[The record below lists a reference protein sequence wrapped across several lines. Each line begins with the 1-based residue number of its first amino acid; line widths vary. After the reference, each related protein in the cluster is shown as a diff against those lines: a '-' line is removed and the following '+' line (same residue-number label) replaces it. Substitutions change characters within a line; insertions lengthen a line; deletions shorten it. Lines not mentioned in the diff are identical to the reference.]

1 LLLLPVPP
9 LTRCPCLS
17 LSFTSR
23 TEEAHEEREKNEINS
38 STKMK
43 ASYAQLL
50 LGAVTGAVVV
60 NATGHYLQ
68 QAMNG
73 ERVSGY
79 AYHDDPAWKPSFSN
93 ESPPLN
99 GFRIP
104 REKWSLSCSSIQH
117 GYDCN
122 NVLDG
127 KNNTDWRSDTGK
139 EEHSI
144 TVDLKIPHSMN
155 AIVILPPINTGFDGL
170 ITHHEVH
177 ISDDGKK
184 WKGPIAYG
192 MWPNSTRQRMSVF
205 DPVPARYL
213 KLTTRG
219 ADETRKSWVGIS
231 ELNIYATTYT
241 FPKDPA
247 RGAWGPT
254 VDFPVIPVAGAQE
267 SSGRVVVWSSWAS
280 DQFHSTPGGQTAM
293 SQWNPL
299 TNEISQRVVTNTH
312 HDMFCPGIA
321 IDGTGMLIVTGGNDA
336 MVTSLYDAEKDQWF
350 KGPEM
355 HLRRGYQSTT
365 TLSDGR
371 VFVVG
376 GSWAGG
382 SNFPKDGEVYDP
394 VARTWTMLPGAKV
407 KPMLTDDMEGTWR
420 ADNHGWLFGWKNLTI
435 FQAGPSVAMNWYYA
449 SGTGDVKKGG
459 KRLDDGDSMSGSAV
473 MFDAV
478 KGKILTVGGSPDY
491 ENSWAT
497 ANAHIITIGEP
508 GEIAKVEPAGQN
520 GTMHSERVFHTS
532 TVLPDGKVFIVGGQ
546 AFGIAFN
553 EENVQYV
560 PELYDPDT
568 NTFTEVQQNN
578 FARVYHHLSILL
590 PDARVLTAGGGLCGN
605 CSANH
610 YDGQIFTPPYLL
622 NDLGELRPRPRFATN
637 PPKRASVGSTITFRT
652 TDRISS
658 ASLIRLCSTSHTVN
672 TDQRRVPLSLYRLWL
687 TNTYSV
693 RLPTDP
699 GILIP
704 GPWMLFVMD
713 KDGVPSIAQ
722 FIMITVDSKKSTSTL
737 SEEGDG
743 EESKSF
749 PSLFESCYPIDIDF
763 SSVQDGFGEAVR
775 SILRKGT
782 DLGIMVNCT

>member
-1 LLLLPVPP
+1 MKPP
-9 LTRCPCLS
+9 
-17 LSFTSR
+17 
-23 TEEAHEEREKNEINS
+23 
-38 STKMK
+38 
-43 ASYAQLL
+43 YAQLL
-50 LGAVTGAVVV
+50 LGAATGAVVA
-60 NATGHYLQ
+60 NTTGHYLQ

-79 AYHDDPAWKPSFSN
+79 AYHDVPEWEPSFSN

-99 GFRIP
+99 GHRVP
-104 REKWSLSCSSIQH
+104 RENWSLSCSSSQR
-117 GYDCN
+117 GYECN
-122 NVLDG
+122 KVIDG
-127 KNNTDWRSDTGK
+127 KNTTDWRSDTGQ
-139 EEHSI
+139 EHSI

-155 AIVILPPINTGFDGL
+155 AIVILPPINTGLDGL
-170 ITHHEVH
+170 ITRHEVH
-177 ISDDGKK
+177 VSDDGKK
-184 WKGPIAYG
+184 WRGPIAYG
-192 MWPNSTRQRMSVF
+192 MWPESTRQRMSIF

-219 ADETRKSWVGIS
+219 TDEPRKSWVGIS

-241 FPKDPA
+241 IPQDPA

-254 VDFPVIPVAGAQE
+254 VDFPVIPAAGVQE
-267 SSGRVVVWSSWAS
+267 PSGRVVVWSSWAS

-299 TNEISQRVVTNTH
+299 TKEISKRVVTNTH

-336 MVTSLYDAEKDQWF
+336 TVTSLYDAEKDQWF
-350 KGPEM
+350 EGPPM

-371 VFVVG
+371 VFVIG

-382 SNFPKDGEVYDP
+382 SNVAKDGEVYDP
-394 VARTWTMLPGAKV
+394 AARTWSNLPGAKV
-407 KPMLTDDMEGTWR
+407 KPMLTDDMEGAWR

-449 SGTGDVKKGG
+449 AGSGDVKKGG
-459 KRLDDGDSMSGSAV
+459 KRMDDDDSMSGNAV

-491 ENSWAT
+491 ESSWAT
-497 ANAHIITIGEP
+497 ANAHIITLGEP
-508 GEIAKVEPAGQN
+508 GEIAKVELAGKN

-546 AFGIAFN
+546 TFGIAFN
-553 EENVQYV
+553 EEHVQFV

-568 NTFTEVQQNN
+568 NTFTQLQQSN
-578 FARVYHHLSILL
+578 FARVYHHISILL

-622 NDLGELRPRPRFATN
+622 TARGEPRPRPRFAKN
-637 PPKRASVGSTITFRT
+637 PPRSAPVGGTIAFATAAK
-652 TDRISS
+652 IAS
-658 ASLIRLCSTSHTVN
+658 ASLVRLCSTSHTVN
-672 TDQRRVPLSLYRLWL
+672 TDQRRVPLTLSRLWF
-687 TNTYSV
+687 TNSYTA

-713 KDGVPSIAQ
+713 RDGVPSFAQ
-722 FIMITVDSKKSTSTL
+722 TIMVTVDTKKSAGLLDEEEDEEECKSCPL
-737 SEEGDG
+737 SI
-743 EESKSF
+743 
-749 PSLFESCYPIDIDF
+749 Y
-763 SSVQDGFGEAVR
+763 R
-775 SILRKGT
+775 NILRE
-782 DLGIMVNCT
+782 